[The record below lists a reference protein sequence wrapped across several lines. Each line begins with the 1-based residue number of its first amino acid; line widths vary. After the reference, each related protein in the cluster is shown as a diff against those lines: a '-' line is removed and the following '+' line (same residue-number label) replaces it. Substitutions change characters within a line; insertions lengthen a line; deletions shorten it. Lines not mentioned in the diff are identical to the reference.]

1 MEETYMEELKEILN
15 ESNYG
20 HLATTEEG
28 SPRVRPFGFGFEEEG
43 KYFFCTNNKKDV
55 YQQLK
60 KNPYAE
66 YSVTSKNMITFRIR
80 GNVQF
85 VKDLSKK
92 EEIIESSSLL
102 KSIYKSAG
110 NPIFEVFYIEP
121 EKIIRSTMD
130 GQPPQIY
137 NFTHKVETE

>member
-1 MEETYMEELKEILN
+1 MEEFKEILK
-15 ESNYG
+15 ESNFG
-20 HLATTEEG
+20 HLATSEEG

-60 KNPYAE
+60 KYPYAE
-66 YSVTSKNMITFRIR
+66 YSVTSKSMITFRIR
-80 GNVQF
+80 GKVQF
-85 VKDLSKK
+85 VEDLSKK
-92 EEIIESSSLL
+92 EVMIQSSGVVQ
-102 KSIYKSAG
+102 SIYKNAS

-121 EKIIRSTMD
+121 ERIIRSTMD

-137 NFTHKVETE
+137 DLTQKAETE

>member
-1 MEETYMEELKEILN
+1 MEELKEILN

-60 KNPYAE
+60 KNSYAE
-66 YSVTSKNMITFRIR
+66 YSVTSKSMITFRIR

-85 VKDLSKK
+85 VEDLSKK
-92 EEIIESSSLL
+92 EVMIQSSNVVQ
-102 KSIYKSAG
+102 SIYKNAS

-121 EKIIRSTMD
+121 EKIFRSTMD

-137 NFTHKVETE
+137 DFTQKVETE